1 MTKYLVLDVET
12 TTTNKGSPFSVNN
25 KLCYVGLYD
34 GKTSHIFDIEYSDDP
49 YRKKL
54 EEMGFTKDEIIKAWD
69 YLLINIINKK
79 EYYNE

>member
-1 MTKYLVLDVET
+1 MNSKKVKEIAEWIVWCAKENCDKWGESYSNTYEALSK
-12 TTTNKGSPFSVNN
+12 
-25 KLCYVGLYD
+25 
-34 GKTSHIFDIEYSDDP
+34 SHDSTYMEDEKDMI
-49 YRKKL
+49 